1 MKKYYYERSNLLESD
16 VNIKFEE
23 LLYMNEEETSEW
35 IENLRSFI
43 ISEWDDKGIP
53 PTIGANT
60 SNIKKNFM
68 KLREYDV
75 HNKFLISDDD
85 GNKNVIKNYNKHASS
100 VNQFFPTMLKT
111 RVQNGSIYDWFTD
124 EYKHKF
130 QKVIKRILKRDSMYN
145 WSKCVLDDEEIPENF
160 FIVQH
165 KHNAVES
172 MYKTLSVE
180 EVEKLDEK
188 HKTNLPKELDGDTF
202 KFLVRDF
209 QLGQKLFPSGIQAFR
224 LGLGQPAVNFPPL
237 TARYLYEHYT
247 NHIKQDTPLNIYDPS
262 SGWGGRILGAM
273 SSIKRIHYIGTDPN
287 TDNYIDELGKS
298 RYEYVA
304 DFFNNEVLESNPF
317 WEEPKNTFHYFQMG
331 SELIGKHP
339 DFQQYKGKLDMVF
352 TSPPYFDREQYSDDE
367 EQSFKA
373 YPKYDDWRDNF
384 LNPTLTNAFNSLR
397 EDRYLLWNIADI
409 KIGTDKFHPLEQ
421 DSIDVIESLGG
432 TYQGKLKML
441 MTSMVGVDQ
450 SKVKNSVKVN
460 GTHLK
465 YEPIFV
471 FYKEKT

>member
-209 QLGQKLFPSGIQAFR
+209 QLGQKLFPAGIQAFR

-273 SSIKRIHYIGTDPN
+273 SSLKNIHYIGTDPN

-409 KIGTDKFHPLEQ
+409 KIGKDKYYPLEQ